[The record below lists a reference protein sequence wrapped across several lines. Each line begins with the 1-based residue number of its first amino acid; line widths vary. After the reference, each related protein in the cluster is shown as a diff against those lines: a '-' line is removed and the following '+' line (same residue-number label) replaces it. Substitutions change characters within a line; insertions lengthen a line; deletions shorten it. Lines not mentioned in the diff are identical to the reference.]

1 MRVSAV
7 GYLYAMGA
15 SRLRPAA
22 ALLLLIV
29 LAVCAPARMALAEGG
44 LVSFKQDRLAI
55 ETAKG
60 DRHEFDAELAITPQ
74 QQQQGLMYRRDMAAD
89 ASMLFIYRPERVV
102 SMWMR
107 NTMIPLD
114 MLFIAADGRVVKIV
128 ERAVPL
134 SLKTISSDRPVR
146 AVLELNGG
154 TVARLGIQT
163 GDRVL
168 HGSFDA
174 EP

>member
-1 MRVSAV
+1 MV
-7 GYLYAMGA
+7 GYLYGMTDTPA
-15 SRLRPAA
+15 RRAA

-29 LAVCAPARMALAEGG
+29 LAAHGPAWTALAEGG
-44 LVSFKQDRLAI
+44 LARFERDRLAI

-60 DRHEFDAELAITPQ
+60 ARHDFSVELAVTPQ
-74 QQQQGLMYRRDMAAD
+74 QQQQGLMFRRDMAPD
-89 ASMLFIYRPERVV
+89 ASMLFVYKPDRVV

-114 MLFIAADGRVVKIV
+114 MLFIAEDGRVVKIV
-128 ERAVPL
+128 ERTVPL

-146 AVLELNGG
+146 AVLEVNGG
-154 TVARLGIQT
+154 TVARLGIAP

-168 HGSFDA
+168 HGTFDA
-174 EP
+174 KP

>member
-1 MRVSAV
+1 VSAAAV
-7 GYLYAMGA
+7 GYVYGMAVTVSIRA
-15 SRLRPAA
+15 CVVF
-22 ALLLLIV
+22 LLVV
-29 LAVCAPARMALAEGG
+29 LAGHLPGSAAFAEGG
-44 LVSFKQDRLAI
+44 LASFEQDRLAI
-55 ETAKG
+55 ETTQG
-60 DRHEFDAELAITPQ
+60 LRHDFSVELAITPP
-74 QQQQGLMYRRDMAAD
+74 QQQQGLMFRRDMAPD
-89 ASMLFIYRPERVV
+89 AGMLFVYRPVRRV

-107 NTMIPLD
+107 NTVIPLD
-114 MLFIAADGRVVKIV
+114 MLFIADDGRVVKIV

-154 TVARLGIQT
+154 TVERLGLAF

-168 HGSFDA
+168 HRTFGA

>member
-1 MRVSAV
+1 MLVTP
-7 GYLYAMGA
+7 
-15 SRLRPAA
+15 LRRAA
-22 ALLLLIV
+22 ALLLLV
-29 LAVCAPARMALAEGG
+29 MLAALAPARMAVAEGG
-44 LVSFKQDRLAI
+44 LASFERDRLVI

-60 DRHEFDAELAITPQ
+60 NRHDFSVELAITPQ
-74 QQQQGLMYRRDMAAD
+74 QQQQGLMFRRDMAPD
-89 ASMLFIYRPERVV
+89 AGMLFVYRPERVV
-102 SMWMR
+102 SMWMK

-114 MLFIAADGRVVKIV
+114 MLFIAEDGRVVKVV

-154 TVARLGIQT
+154 TVARLGIRT

-168 HGSFDA
+168 HGTFDA

>member
-1 MRVSAV
+1 MLVTP
-7 GYLYAMGA
+7 
-15 SRLRPAA
+15 LRRAA
-22 ALLLLIV
+22 ALLLLV
-29 LAVCAPARMALAEGG
+29 MLAALAPARMAVAEGG
-44 LVSFKQDRLAI
+44 LASFERDRLVI

-60 DRHEFDAELAITPQ
+60 DRHDFSVELAITPQ
-74 QQQQGLMYRRDMAAD
+74 QQQQGLMFRRDMAPD
-89 ASMLFIYRPERVV
+89 AGMLFVYRPERVV
-102 SMWMR
+102 SMWMK

-114 MLFIAADGRVVKIV
+114 MLFIAEDGRVVKVV

-154 TVARLGIQT
+154 TVARLGFRT

-168 HGSFDA
+168 HGTFDA